1 MDFLEM
7 NPLKIQTKAI
17 EKFKPGRCW
26 IVVKGWLSWYEAT
39 KMGLN
44 TENNMKHTRKYSSD
58 IQ

>member
-39 KMGLN
+39 KMELK
-44 TENNMKHTRKYSSD
+44 TENKVEHTKKYSSD

>member
-1 MDFLEM
+1 MDFLKV

-17 EKFKPGRCW
+17 EKFKPGRCR

-44 TENNMKHTRKYSSD
+44 TENNVKYSFD